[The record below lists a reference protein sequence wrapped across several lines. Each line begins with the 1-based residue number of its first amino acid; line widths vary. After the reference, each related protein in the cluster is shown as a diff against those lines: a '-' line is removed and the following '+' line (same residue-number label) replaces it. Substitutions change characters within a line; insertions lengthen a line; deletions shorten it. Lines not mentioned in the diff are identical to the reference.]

1 MAGEENSQTLTMH
14 WYPDYIINP
23 IHKNR
28 CIKIIVKESATVQ
41 SMWDTIA
48 KDGEKKSGEIKDIY
62 DRSAN
67 LWADGKKVS
76 DIDTTGSVENTK
88 KIKQGDPI
96 YACCLPLPNEFSE
109 ALTHNWSP
117 EESLLGSFVGST
129 MSNIHGKMT
138 SSVMKKLEG
147 IPKVGGIVG
156 NTDTSKIVG
165 NVSHY
170 LGLRKPMV
178 DPGQFQN
185 FNGTVPRGFSF
196 SFDFVPNNAA
206 EAKSILNII
215 LNLKKFSLP
224 RSIVSG
230 VALLAP
236 FSFEIE
242 IGNERLKKLIN
253 MNDVVITGIN
263 VNYGADGGMQMFSD
277 GTPKH
282 ITMQLEVSERS
293 LITSEFYD

>member
-1 MAGEENSQTLTMH
+1 MAEKENSQTFTMH

-41 SMWDTIA
+41 SMWDTLA
-48 KDGEKKSGEIKDIY
+48 ADGEKKSSEIKSIY

-117 EESLLGSFVGST
+117 EESLLGSFASST
-129 MSNIHGKMT
+129 MSNIHGTMT
-138 SSVMKKLEG
+138 KGLSGK
-147 IPKVGGIVG
+147 I
-156 NTDTSKIVG
+156 DTSKIVG

-196 SFDFVPNNAA
+196 SFDFIPNNAA

-224 RSIVSG
+224 RSIVGG

-282 ITMQLEVSERS
+282 ITMQLEVAERS

>member
-1 MAGEENSQTLTMH
+1 
-14 WYPDYIINP
+14 
-23 IHKNR
+23 
-28 CIKIIVKESATVQ
+28 
-41 SMWDTIA
+41 
-48 KDGEKKSGEIKDIY
+48 
-62 DRSAN
+62 
-67 LWADGKKVS
+67 
-76 DIDTTGSVENTK
+76 
-88 KIKQGDPI
+88 
-96 YACCLPLPNEFSE
+96 
-109 ALTHNWSP
+109 
-117 EESLLGSFVGST
+117 
-129 MSNIHGKMT
+129 
-138 SSVMKKLEG
+138 
-147 IPKVGGIVG
+147 
-156 NTDTSKIVG
+156 
-165 NVSHY
+165 
-170 LGLRKPMV
+170 MV

-224 RSIVSG
+224 RSIVGG

>member
-41 SMWDTIA
+41 SMWDTLA
-48 KDGEKKSGEIKDIY
+48 EDGEKKSGEIKDVY

-88 KIKQGDPI
+88 KITQGDPI

-109 ALTHNWSP
+109 VLTHNWTP
-117 EESLLGSFVGST
+117 EDSLLGSFASST
-129 MSNIHGKMT
+129 MSNIHGNMT
-138 SSVMKKLEG
+138 KGLSGK
-147 IPKVGGIVG
+147 I
-156 NTDTSKIVG
+156 DTSKIVG

-170 LGLRKPMV
+170 LGLRKPMI

-224 RSIVSG
+224 RSIVGG

>member
-1 MAGEENSQTLTMH
+1 MAEKENSQTFTMH

-41 SMWDTIA
+41 SMWDTLA
-48 KDGEKKSGEIKDIY
+48 KDGEEKANEIKRVY

-88 KIKQGDPI
+88 KITQGDPI

-138 SSVMKKLEG
+138 SKIMKKIEDNK
-147 IPKVGGIVG
+147 KVGGIVG
-156 NTDTSKIVG
+156 NIDTSKIVG

-170 LGLRKPMV
+170 LGLRKPMI

-196 SFDFVPNNAA
+196 SFDFVPNNAI

-224 RSIVSG
+224 RSITGG

-242 IGNERLKKLIN
+242 IGNERLKRLIN

>member
-1 MAGEENSQTLTMH
+1 MAGENAQTLTTH

-28 CIKIIVKESATVQ
+28 CMKIIVKESATVQ

-48 KDGEKKSGEIKDIY
+48 ADVEKKSSEIKSIY

-96 YACCLPLPNEFSE
+96 YACCLPLPNELSE
-109 ALTHNWSP
+109 VLSPNWTP
-117 EESLLGSFVGST
+117 EDSLLGSFVGST

-138 SSVMKKLEG
+138 SGLAGKIEANKT
-147 IPKVGGIVG
+147 VGKIAG
-156 NTDTSKIVG
+156 NIDTSKIVG

-170 LGLRKPMV
+170 LGLRKPMI

-185 FNGTVPRGFSF
+185 FNGVPPRGFSF
-196 SFDFVPNNAA
+196 SFDFIPNNAA

-224 RSIVSG
+224 RSIVGG

-253 MNDVVITGIN
+253 MNDVVITGIT

-282 ITMQLEVSERS
+282 ITMQLDVSERS